1 MEVCTREYEAVGRGE
16 GSPLLRAYASVN
28 PGEFF
33 AVVTEVFFTRGP
45 ELREDRVDL
54 YELLAGFYRQDPAK
68 RTRIV
73 RNGLRRE

>member
-1 MEVCTREYEAVGRGE
+1 M
-16 GSPLLRAYASVN
+16 N

-45 ELREDRVDL
+45 ELREDRADL